1 MFLKIRI
8 TRLLAERGVTILI
21 KTLAAANQSER
32 TKLKIPRSV
41 QQSIPIER
49 IYPDG
54 IWTVEKKHSR
64 TWKLTDI
71 NYIAAS
77 PEAQRSIF
85 TAYCAALNTLPT
97 DATAKITIVNHRL
110 NPAEFERRILLPLM
124 DDWMDYYRAEAN
136 RIVMDRAAQSNNL
149 VQERYVTLSI
159 PERKIDESRAYFRRV
174 EANLS
179 KSLARLDSG
188 IQPAGNYDRLRILH
202 DFFRPGREQHF
213 RYDDAQAMRTGQDF
227 RDMICPDGLCFRKN
241 HFEMGDQFGR
251 VLFLRTYA
259 SFVADDLI
267 SDLTAFSRNLILS
280 IDLIPIPTDEAVKEV
295 ESIILGV
302 ETDITRW
309 QQRQNSKNN
318 FTAEVPRTMEQ
329 KRENSREYMDDLTTR
344 DQRMIFS
351 VITIVHTADTLEQ
364 LDADTESLISIG
376 KEHLCDISSA
386 RYQQEDGLNSVLP
399 YGLRRLKALHTLTT
413 ESCAVAIPF
422 RAQELQDPGGMSYGI
437 NVISKNP
444 LICDRKR
451 LTSPHAFYLGVTGSG
466 KSMGMKS
473 AITNVVL
480 GTEDDVI
487 IVDAER
493 EYSTLSRAFGG
504 EVAEISPHSIHHI
517 NPLEVPDGLEDENP
531 IALKSELITSILEQQ
546 MGAGAL
552 SASHKSII
560 DRCTANVYRA
570 YLRGKAPAPLL
581 TDWRKEVMRQTE
593 PEARE
598 LALTAELITEGSLN
612 VFAHHTD
619 VDMNNR
625 VIVFDLYEMGEQL
638 RPTALVVTLEAIQ
651 NRVIENR
658 KKGRFTWVFID
669 EVYLYFKYHYSAEVL
684 YKAWKRFR
692 KYGGILTAATQN
704 VEECLRSDT
713 ARLMFANSEFLMLF
727 NQAAT
732 DRAELSR
739 LLNISDTQ
747 MAYVTDAEPGHGL
760 LKVSG
765 SVIPFDCSIPRD
777 SVLYG
782 LMNTSPGRA

>member
-1 MFLKIRI
+1 M
-8 TRLLAERGVTILI
+8 TILI

-41 QQSIPIER
+41 QQIIPIKR

-54 IWTVEKKHSR
+54 MWAVGKKHSR

-267 SDLTAFSRNLILS
+267 SNLTAFSRNLILS

-351 VITIVHTADTLEQ
+351 VITIVHTADTL
-364 LDADTESLISIG
+364 
-376 KEHLCDISSA
+376 
-386 RYQQEDGLNSVLP
+386 
-399 YGLRRLKALHTLTT
+399 
-413 ESCAVAIPF
+413 
-422 RAQELQDPGGMSYGI
+422 
-437 NVISKNP
+437 
-444 LICDRKR
+444 
-451 LTSPHAFYLGVTGSG
+451 
-466 KSMGMKS
+466 
-473 AITNVVL
+473 
-480 GTEDDVI
+480 
-487 IVDAER
+487 
-493 EYSTLSRAFGG
+493 
-504 EVAEISPHSIHHI
+504 
-517 NPLEVPDGLEDENP
+517 
-531 IALKSELITSILEQQ
+531 
-546 MGAGAL
+546 
-552 SASHKSII
+552 
-560 DRCTANVYRA
+560 
-570 YLRGKAPAPLL
+570 
-581 TDWRKEVMRQTE
+581 
-593 PEARE
+593 
-598 LALTAELITEGSLN
+598 
-612 VFAHHTD
+612 
-619 VDMNNR
+619 
-625 VIVFDLYEMGEQL
+625 
-638 RPTALVVTLEAIQ
+638 
-651 NRVIENR
+651 
-658 KKGRFTWVFID
+658 
-669 EVYLYFKYHYSAEVL
+669 
-684 YKAWKRFR
+684 
-692 KYGGILTAATQN
+692 
-704 VEECLRSDT
+704 
-713 ARLMFANSEFLMLF
+713 
-727 NQAAT
+727 
-732 DRAELSR
+732 
-739 LLNISDTQ
+739 
-747 MAYVTDAEPGHGL
+747 
-760 LKVSG
+760 
-765 SVIPFDCSIPRD
+765 
-777 SVLYG
+777 
-782 LMNTSPGRA
+782 